1 MTTTKTARK
10 RRSPDSPKPTKS
22 ANDREFSVVPVE
34 NFQGVSRGKV
44 SQFLGAARALLDAK
58 DGTGIVMAAPE
69 GCVVENYRTYLYT
82 ALKTA
87 MKQLGE
93 EGKGVTLTMSQDRKT
108 FLATLRK

>member
-58 DGTGIVMAAPE
+58 DGTRDTVSCGPGTDTARIDKTDTVT
-69 GCVVENYRTYLYT
+69 GCETI
-82 ALKTA
+82 
-87 MKQLGE
+87 
-93 EGKGVTLTMSQDRKT
+93 
-108 FLATLRK
+108 LR